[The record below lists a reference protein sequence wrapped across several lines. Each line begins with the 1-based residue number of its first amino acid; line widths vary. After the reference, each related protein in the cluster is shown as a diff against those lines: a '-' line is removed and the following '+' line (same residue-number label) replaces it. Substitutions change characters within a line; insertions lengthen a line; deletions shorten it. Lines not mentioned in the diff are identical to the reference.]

1 VQSFSTTGL
10 TLALVFLSVRPAF
23 AQLVEDLFYRER
35 VEYQDGK
42 LSVDFDQTPLEVA
55 LNAIQVKA
63 GVQIIIPPATEH
75 KLLNMRLSRLPLE
88 PAVRFLIAS
97 IGFRSFALMYD
108 EKGHPERAVVLG
120 MQPQAAAVRATDST
134 VDSRRA
140 EPTVEPLTAEERAQL
155 HNELERWSELKQEDR
170 SRIEH
175 RLRGLSPSEDREQ
188 LLKEYARQLLGIK
201 K

>member
-10 TLALVFLSVRPAF
+10 TLALVFLSVRPTF
-23 AQLVEDLFYRER
+23 AQLAEDPFYRER

-63 GVQIIIPPATEH
+63 GVQIIIPPVTEH
-75 KLLNMRLSRLPLE
+75 KLLNLRLSQLPLE

-108 EKGHPERAVVLG
+108 EKGHPERAVVLAI
-120 MQPQAAAVRATDST
+120 QPQVSAVRATDST

-140 EPTVEPLTAEERAQL
+140 EPAVEPLTAEERAQL
-155 HNELERWSELKQEDR
+155 QNELERWSELKQEDR